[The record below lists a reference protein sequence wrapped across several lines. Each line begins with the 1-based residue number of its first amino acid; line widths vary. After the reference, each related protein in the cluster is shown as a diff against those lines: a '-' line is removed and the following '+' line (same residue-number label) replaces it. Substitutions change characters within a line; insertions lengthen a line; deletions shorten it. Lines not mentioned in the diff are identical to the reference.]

1 MRKKMKHRAIA
12 MIAVIVSLVL
22 STGTPNFAQSVADA
36 ARQER
41 ERKRQLALHAVHVYT
56 NEDLSK
62 PHILVPEDEARIA
75 GRVDEPVG
83 AETAVNAEP
92 PAPVAPLVVMPAQ
105 APAPDIADFATEVSL
120 PEAAK
125 PATNVVLPAS
135 DSNSAPPLATHHA
148 RNDASAPSV
157 AAQAQVPAAIGEI
170 KIPSTTMPFAAADAY
185 GPASLALP
193 VSVSKPLVREA
204 GSRLQTQPVPLAV
217 ININTPSATLPFATA
232 EAYNPAKPALPAVV
246 SKPILKTQ
254 GNRAQTLVA
263 VPMVAGNSPASTIPV
278 ATNAGPAGIMI
289 PATVSKPLMKDA
301 SNRMIETQAPV
312 PVNSPVI
319 GAPAAAMPF
328 ATTAAYGPAKV
339 GMPPPV
345 APAVAREMKRN
356 SNREIAAPAVSYL
369 APASPVRVTLTE
381 HTIVRPA
388 EPVTQRSES
397 TCSAPCDGK
406 LKTSPIAPAAVLVRA
421 DAHSDIAKIPPSPA
435 SVPETLGTRS
445 PESVVEGST
454 EKLKIQPGDSLWK
467 LAQRYF
473 GSGSRWKR
481 LAALNP
487 QLANPSRILVG
498 EWIHVPAEHKQHA
511 HQVVIQPGDTLWK
524 VAQTALGSPVALN
537 CIAQA
542 NPQIQSV
549 NLVRAGETL
558 TVPTACGDQDK
569 AQN

>member
-1 MRKKMKHRAIA
+1 MRKKMKHRAVA
-12 MIAVIVSLVL
+12 MIAVVVSLVL
-22 STGTPNFAQSVADA
+22 STGAPNFAQSVADA

-41 ERKRQLALHAVHVYT
+41 ERKRQLALHAIHVYT

-75 GRVDEPVG
+75 GRVNEPVG

-92 PAPVAPLVVMPAQ
+92 PAPVAPLVIMPAQ
-105 APAPDIADFATEVSL
+105 AVAPDIADFATVVSL
-120 PEAAK
+120 PDAAK

-135 DSNSAPPLATHHA
+135 DSNSAPPLATRHA
-148 RNDASAPSV
+148 RSDVSAPAV
-157 AAQAQVPAAIGEI
+157 AAQAQVPVPVGEI

-193 VSVSKPLVREA
+193 VNISKPLVREGGA
-204 GSRLQTQPVPLAV
+204 RLQTQPVPLAV
-217 ININTPSATLPFATA
+217 INTPSATLPFATA
-232 EAYNPAKPALPAVV
+232 EVYTPAKPTLPAAA
-246 SKPILKTQ
+246 SRPILKPE
-254 GNRAQTLVA
+254 GNRAQTQVA
-263 VPMVAGNSPASTIPV
+263 VPMVVANAPASTMPV

-289 PATVSKPLMKDA
+289 PATVSKPLVKDA
-301 SNRMIETQAPV
+301 SNRMIEAAAPA
-312 PVNSPVI
+312 SPALI
-319 GAPAAAMPF
+319 QTPAAAMPF

-339 GMPPPV
+339 GMPASV
-345 APAVAREMKRN
+345 APAVGREMKRN
-356 SNREIAAPAVSYL
+356 SNPVIAAPAVSYL

-397 TCSAPCDGK
+397 TCSGPCDGK
-406 LKTSPIAPAAVLVRA
+406 LRTSPIAPAAVLVRA
-421 DAHSDIAKIPPSPA
+421 EAHPDIAKIPSSPA
-435 SVPETLGTRS
+435 SASETLGTRRS
-445 PESVVEGST
+445 ESVVEGST
-454 EKLKIQPGDSLWK
+454 EKLKIEPGDSLWK
-467 LAQRYF
+467 LAERYF
-473 GSGSRWKR
+473 GSGLRWRR

>member
-1 MRKKMKHRAIA
+1 MRKKMKHRAVA
-12 MIAVIVSLVL
+12 MIAVVVSLVL

-62 PHILVPEDEARIA
+62 PHILVPEDDARIE
-75 GRVDEPVG
+75 GRVDQPVG

-105 APAPDIADFATEVSL
+105 ASAPDIADFATEVSL
-120 PEAAK
+120 PVVAK
-125 PATNVVLPAS
+125 PATNVVLPES
-135 DSNSAPPLATHHA
+135 DSNSAPPLATRHA
-148 RNDASAPSV
+148 RSDVSAPAV
-157 AAQAQVPAAIGEI
+157 AAQAQVPAAVGEI
-170 KIPSTTMPFAAADAY
+170 KLPSTTMPFAAADAY
-185 GPASLALP
+185 GPANLALP
-193 VSVSKPLVREA
+193 VSISKPLVREA
-204 GSRLQTQPVPLAV
+204 GARLQTQPVPLA
-217 ININTPSATLPFATA
+217 IINTPATTLPFAAA
-232 EAYNPAKPALPAVV
+232 EPYTPAKPVLPAAA
-246 SKPILKTQ
+246 SRPILKTQ
-254 GNRAQTLVA
+254 GNRAQTQVA
-263 VPMVAGNSPASTIPV
+263 VPMVVANAPASTMPV

-289 PATVSKPLMKDA
+289 PATVSKPLVKDA
-301 SNRMIETQAPV
+301 SSRMTETA
-312 PVNSPVI
+312 
-319 GAPAAAMPF
+319 APALGNSSAISTPVAAMPF
-328 ATTAAYGPAKV
+328 ATTATYGAAKV
-339 GMPPPV
+339 GMPAPP
-345 APAVAREMKRN
+345 APAVARETKRD
-356 SNREIAAPAVSYL
+356 SNREVAAPAVPYL

-388 EPVTQRSES
+388 EPVTRRSES

-406 LKTSPIAPAAVLVRA
+406 LNTSPIAPAAVLVRA

-435 SVPETLGTRS
+435 SVPETLGTRR
-445 PESVVEGST
+445 PESVVEEST
-454 EKLKIQPGDSLWK
+454 EKLKIQPGDSLWR

>member
-12 MIAVIVSLVL
+12 MIAVVVSLVL

-62 PHILVPEDEARIA
+62 PHILVPEDEARIE

-92 PAPVAPLVVMPAQ
+92 PAPIAPLVVLPAS
-105 APAPDIADFATEVSL
+105 AAAPDVADFATTVVSL

-125 PATNVVLPAS
+125 AVTNVVLPPT
-135 DSNSAPPLATHHA
+135 DSNSVPPLATRHA
-148 RNDASAPSV
+148 RGDAPAV
-157 AAQAQVPAAIGEI
+157 AAQTQIPPHVGEI

-204 GSRLQTQPVPLAV
+204 GGRLQTQPVPLAE
-217 ININTPSATLPFATA
+217 ISTPSTTLPFATA
-232 EAYNPAKPALPAVV
+232 EAYNPAKPALPAVA
-246 SKPILKTQ
+246 SRPILRTV
-254 GNRAQTLVA
+254 GNRVQTQVA
-263 VPMVAGNSPASTIPV
+263 VPMVVANPPASTMPV
-278 ATNAGPAGIMI
+278 ATNAGPASIMI
-289 PATVSKPLMKDA
+289 PATVSKPLAKDA
-301 SNRMIETQAPV
+301 SNRMIETP
-312 PVNSPVI
+312 
-319 GAPAAAMPF
+319 APAAPALMQTPATVMPF
-328 ATTAAYGPAKV
+328 ATAAAYGPAKV
-339 GMPPPV
+339 GMPAPV
-345 APAVAREMKRN
+345 APAIAREMKRN
-356 SNREIAAPAVSYL
+356 SNPEIAAPAVSYL

-388 EPVTQRSES
+388 AEPVAKSSEA
-397 TCSAPCDGK
+397 TCSVPCDGK
-406 LKTSPIAPAAVLVRA
+406 LRSSVIAPAAVLVRA
-421 DAHSDIAKIPPSPA
+421 DAHADIAKIPSSPA
-435 SVPETLGTRS
+435 PQTLGTRR

-454 EKLKIQPGDSLWK
+454 EKLKIEPGDSLWK
-467 LAQRYF
+467 LAERYF
-473 GSGSRWKR
+473 GSGLRWRR

-487 QLANPSRILVG
+487 QLANPSRIFVG
-498 EWIHVPAEHKQHA
+498 EWIHVPAERKQHA

-558 TVPTACGDQDK
+558 TVPTACVDQGK
-569 AQN
+569 TQN